1 MGKLQELNKRDYNH
15 ISGGVQS
22 KKKKKERNKRK
33 RNKDKQNIWCGKKC

>member
-22 KKKKKERNKRK
+22 KKKKKTTDN
-33 RNKDKQNIWCGKKC
+33 NTAAYSIATFWSGYN

>member
-22 KKKKKERNKRK
+22 KKKKKATDNSAAAYA
-33 RNKDKQNIWCGKKC
+33 IATF